1 MKTYLWFWARV
12 NKQIIFPKE
21 IINGF
26 CDFEFTTEQLAKNKN
41 KILVKFAQYNI
52 IIIEKKGEKQRRK
65 GD

>member
-26 CDFEFTTEQLAKNKN
+26 CDFEFTTEQLAKNKK
-41 KILVKFAQYNI
+41 KISQI
-52 IIIEKKGEKQRRK
+52 CTI
-65 GD
+65 